1 MYTDEAITSEGE
13 LVHYA
18 LVADVEQIGYVE
30 ALKEEV
36 RKKAMLEELA
46 AIERNNTWKLVRLPK
61 VKKPISLR

>member
-1 MYTDEAITSEGE
+1 MLDAEP
-13 LVHYA
+13 V
-18 LVADVEQIGYVE
+18 GYVE

-36 RKKAMLEELA
+36 WKKAMLEELA